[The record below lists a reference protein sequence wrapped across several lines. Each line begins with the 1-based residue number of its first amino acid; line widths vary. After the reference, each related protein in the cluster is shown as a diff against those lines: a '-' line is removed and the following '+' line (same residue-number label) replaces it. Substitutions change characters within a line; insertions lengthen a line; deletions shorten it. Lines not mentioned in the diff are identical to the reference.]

1 MSKPKEVIG
10 LELGAPSD
18 MEIVGPKNNIPVRF
32 SHFNI
37 LTQVRQEY
45 DPESLNRLAQSMVDT
60 DEAGTQFLNI
70 IQAPTVIQLSHKQA
84 VEYIAKIN
92 DIFGKEHSIEELMPM
107 STKPGKAR
115 RQYIIVV
122 AGHRRSLAIP
132 IAARMLGKDPAKLM
146 VRSHILDGD
155 TSVRTAIKIQYR
167 ENFYQ
172 KPESWEDAY
181 AIDAILKEGLESGTY
196 RSFKDCAK
204 DLSIDEDRVSRAY
217 RFQTL
222 PEPVREQ
229 VKEEVLH
236 FGRALML
243 TKVFASIAFKDC
255 QDTLSNEQK
264 AQFAKRLQENKLYM
278 NDILPFVAS
287 ERRAILH
294 ADFMFY
300 ATKMTTFRSNKKAQT
315 YADQIVNANI
325 SDVVDFKLFVD
336 TQDRIDREND
346 QLQRA
351 ASRDLA
357 VHSLRHLTSILY
369 GDRARIEAGRKTVL
383 GGSSRVDR
391 LLSALVKGMEAVS
404 EPRRENEAAAIRAID
419 DAVGAA
425 STLIEG
431 LQKDDAEQETG
442 VLHRSSAEK

>member
-1 MSKPKEVIG
+1 MSEPREDVG
-10 LELGAPSD
+10 LETGAPSD

-32 SHFNI
+32 SHLNI

-45 DPESLNRLAQSMVDT
+45 DVDRLNRLAQSMVDT
-60 DEAGTQFLNI
+60 EEDGTPYLNV
-70 IQAPTVIQLSHKQA
+70 IQAPTVIQLSHRQA
-84 VEYIAKIN
+84 VEYIEKIN
-92 DIFGKEHSIEELMPM
+92 DIFGKQHSVEELTPM
-107 STKPGKAR
+107 STRPSKNR
-115 RQYIIVV
+115 RHYIIVV

-132 IAARMLGKDPAKLM
+132 IAAKMLGKDPHKLM
-146 VRSHILDGD
+146 IRSHVLEGD

-181 AIDAILKEGLESGTY
+181 AINAILKEGLDSGAY
-196 RSFKDCAK
+196 GSFIDCAK

-229 VKEEVLH
+229 VKEDTLH

-255 QDTLSNEQK
+255 QENLSDEQK
-264 AQFAKRLQENKLYM
+264 AQFAKRLQENKLYLK
-278 NDILPFVAS
+278 DILPFVLP
-287 ERRAILH
+287 ERRAIL
-294 ADFMFY
+294 DDSFMFY
-300 ATKMTTFRSNKKAQT
+300 TTKMTTFRSNKKAQT

-336 TQDRIDREND
+336 TQERIDREND

-351 ASRDLA
+351 AARELA
-357 VHSLRHLTSILY
+357 VYSLRHLTSILY
-369 GDRARIEAGRKTVL
+369 GDGVRVEAGRQTVL
-383 GGSSRVDR
+383 GGSSRVIR
-391 LLSALVKGMEAVS
+391 LLGALVRGMEAAAQ
-404 EPRRENEAAAIRAID
+404 PGRDNEAATLRAID
-419 DAVGAA
+419 EATGAA
-425 STLIEG
+425 STLIEE
-431 LQKDDAEQETG
+431 LE
-442 VLHRSSAEK
+442 RSHSIEER